1 MTKAKSF
8 LLILLTAITF
18 TSCSTVKQAQKDFNN
33 FKKTIE
39 LNADAP
45 VVYKYAYY

>member
-8 LLILLTAITF
+8 LLILLTTVTF
-18 TSCSTVKQAQKDFNN
+18 SSCSTVKQAKKDFTN

-39 LNADAP
+39 LNAGAP
-45 VVYKYAYY
+45 VVLKYAYF